1 MVSAA
6 RFRLTIPLLL
16 LASTAGPVC
25 WALPW
30 GLSPLRSLGIILGWA
45 GCGLLLGSLLLML
58 RETWL
63 SRWLGGLEDMYRWHH
78 RAGIVAYVALLVHP
92 LALAVD
98 SWPEFPAVAWQT
110 LSPFGNGWAVRLGWL
125 SLLLLMFGLAT
136 TFATRLPY
144 RRWRWLHALLGIGV
158 LLGLGHLLQ
167 LGLEE
172 PVLPLLALATL
183 LLGWR
188 FIRDDAGLA
197 ARPYIVRSATPV
209 ADGVVEIGLQPL
221 AEAVVADPGQF
232 VLVAFFTGPGFR
244 GCGQFHPF
252 TVSSIGTGGEIRVGV
267 KALGDC
273 TRHLQSIAVGVP
285 ARVHG
290 AFGSFLA
297 DRPATTQL
305 WLAGGIGVTP
315 FLALLRAGPLSQPT
329 TLVYL
334 YRGAAD
340 AAYLPELR
348 ALAAADRL
356 LSLQAHATG
365 ERPPDMASLLPASPD
380 LASRECYLC
389 GPPAMVAAVR
399 EVLRRRG
406 VTPRHI
412 HFENFDFR

>member
-1 MVSAA
+1 MLSAN
-6 RFRLTIPLLL
+6 RQRLAIPLLL
-16 LASTAGPVC
+16 LASTAGPAY
-25 WALPW
+25 WALPE

-78 RAGIVAYVALLVHP
+78 RAGIVAYVALLAHP

-136 TFATRLPY
+136 TFATRIPY
-144 RRWRWLHALLGIGV
+144 RSWRWLHASLGVGV

-167 LGLEE
+167 LGIEE
-172 PVLPLLALATL
+172 PVLPLLALAML

-197 ARPYIVRSATPV
+197 ARPYLVHSATPI
-209 ADGVVEIGLQPL
+209 ANGVVEIGLQPL
-221 AEAVVADPGQF
+221 AEPIAADAGQF
-232 VLVAFFTGPGFR
+232 VVVAFFAGAGFR

-252 TVSSIGTGGEIRVGV
+252 SVSSIGGDGEIRVGV

-273 TRHLQSIAVGVP
+273 TRHLQSIAAGVP

-290 AFGSFLA
+290 GFGSFLA
-297 DRPATTQL
+297 GRPATVQL

-315 FLALLRAGPLSQPT
+315 FVALLRAGPLSQPT
-329 TLVYL
+329 TLIYL
-334 YRGAAD
+334 YRSAAD
-340 AAYLPELR
+340 AAYLAELQT
-348 ALAAADRL
+348 LAAADRL

-365 ERPPDMASLLPASPD
+365 DLPPDLASLLPAGRD
-380 LASRECYLC
+380 LASRECYIC

-399 EVLRRRG
+399 RALRRCG
-406 VTPRHI
+406 VTTRHI